1 MEGDPKEIVARL
13 AASGSRHVYVDGGQ
27 TVQQFLRAG
36 LIQRLTIT
44 RVPVLIGQGIPLF
57 GALPRDVRLR
67 HLGTRSYESGLVTQ
81 RVRGPRGVVTSVAA
95 GEGPRPVDGRR
106 RDSLGSRWPRRSR
119 RPVRRTEM
127 RAYLLITGV
136 LFTLMA
142 ALHLY
147 ITYEHGFRPDGT
159 LAAAAAP
166 GAVLVISAVLA
177 VWAFRLL
184 KRVSPR
190 A

>member
-1 MEGDPKEIVARL
+1 
-13 AASGSRHVYVDGGQ
+13 
-27 TVQQFLRAG
+27 
-36 LIQRLTIT
+36 
-44 RVPVLIGQGIPLF
+44 
-57 GALPRDVRLR
+57 
-67 HLGTRSYESGLVTQ
+67 
-81 RVRGPRGVVTSVAA
+81 
-95 GEGPRPVDGRR
+95 
-106 RDSLGSRWPRRSR
+106 
-119 RPVRRTEM
+119 M

-166 GAVLVISAVLA
+166 GAVLVISAALA
-177 VWAFRLL
+177 AWAFRLL
-184 KRVSPR
+184 KRASPR